1 MKSRDWDERY
11 AAVDL
16 VWSAGPNRWVEELAS
31 DLPPGRAL
39 DVAAGEGRNAIWLA
53 SRGWTVVAADFSPV
67 AVERAQ
73 RLAAEQLGEAA
84 DRFTA
89 VVSDALDPAP
99 EGGPYELVLFSYLQ
113 LPAGERRRAWAR
125 GIEAAALGGR
135 VVVIGHASRNLSEGW
150 GGPQDPAVLYDPEAV
165 VAEVGDQP
173 VDVESAELKV
183 RAVETDDGTHE
194 ALDTVVVLR
203 RR

>member
-73 RLAAEQLGEAA
+73 RLGADQLGEAA
-84 DRFTA
+84 DRFTS
-89 VVSDALDPAP
+89 VVSDALEPAP
-99 EGGPYELVLFSYLQ
+99 EGGPYDLVLFSYLQ

-125 GIEAAALGGR
+125 GIEAAAPGGR

-165 VAEVGDQP
+165 VAEVSDQP

-183 RAVETDDGTHE
+183 RPVGTDDGTHE